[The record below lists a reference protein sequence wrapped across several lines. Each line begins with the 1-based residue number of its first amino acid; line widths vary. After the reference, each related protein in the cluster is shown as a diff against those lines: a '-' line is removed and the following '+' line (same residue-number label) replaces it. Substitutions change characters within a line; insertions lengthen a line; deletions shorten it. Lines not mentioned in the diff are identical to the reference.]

1 MRGEA
6 MRGGS
11 PPANVS
17 PARVGVNVCIG
28 RGLEGNPAESGHR
41 SEEGDMPLSPDEQ
54 YLLDAI
60 ETGLRNQD
68 PAFATKLT
76 DPDADQARRRSTLI
90 AHACLW
96 LGMSLSLTGFGLVH
110 EMPIAGGLLILYGTV
125 ILIYAIVRIVLLRQ
139 PASRLP
145 DHE

>member
-1 MRGEA
+1 
-6 MRGGS
+6 
-11 PPANVS
+11 
-17 PARVGVNVCIG
+17 
-28 RGLEGNPAESGHR
+28 
-41 SEEGDMPLSPDEQ
+41 MPLSPDEQ

-96 LGMSLSLTGFGLVH
+96 YGDILKDYALIGFFLIFLRGAKPATI
-110 EMPIAGGLLILYGTV
+110 PIAVPMATARIVTMKATW
-125 ILIYAIVRIVLLRQ
+125 IEVRIPNRT
-139 PASRLP
+139 RLK
-145 DHE
+145 

>member
-1 MRGEA
+1 MSVLDAAWKETPPSQVTEVRRGD
-6 MRGGS
+6 
-11 PPANVS
+11 
-17 PARVGVNVCIG
+17 
-28 RGLEGNPAESGHR
+28 
-41 SEEGDMPLSPDEQ
+41 DMPLSPDEQ

-125 ILIYAIVRIVLLRQ
+125 ILIYAIVRIVQLRQ